1 MSDAVP
7 ERFAGL
13 SPERRILLQR
23 MLLERAGAGG
33 SAQEI
38 RPREGGG
45 PAPLSFAQQRL
56 WFIDRMEPG
65 SPAYNIPHVLRLRGE
80 LDARTLR
87 RALTETVRR
96 QESLRTV
103 FALAG
108 DEPVQTILP
117 AGPARL
123 PVVDLRALP
132 EAERAAA
139 ARALL
144 DAERSRPFD
153 LARGPLFRAL
163 LVRTDEDDWRLALVV
178 HHVVSDGW
186 STGILTREVS
196 ALYAAFR
203 AGEASPL
210 PALPVQYADFAVW
223 QRERLSGEPLEKQV
237 AWWRARLAGAPPVLD
252 LPVDRP
258 RPARPS
264 AAGGAHAVRL
274 SADVVRAVRELARD
288 TDATSFMVLLA
299 AWQALLARY
308 AGEEDVSVGTV
319 VAGRPR
325 RELEGVVGFFV
336 NTLVMRTDLS
346 GDPTVRELLG
356 RVRETV
362 LGAFAHQ
369 EVPFEK
375 LVEELAP
382 ERSLRHTPF
391 FQAMLSLNNTER
403 GELRLGELEV
413 TSMGT
418 DAGSAKFDLSLGLAD
433 DGERITGALSFRSE
447 LFAAATAA
455 RMVERLERLL
465 AAMAAAPGARVWELD
480 LLAPEEREH
489 VLRASLAPAEAR
501 APAATLPA
509 RFAEAAALAPAAP
522 ALVSGG
528 DTLTYAE
535 LARRAGALAAELR
548 GRGVVPEARVGVC
561 LEWSPELVAAMLGV
575 LQAGGVYVPLD
586 PAYPVERLAWIAA
599 DAGVSVLVTDARLAE
614 RVEGFGGEVVV
625 VDGATPLPPAP
636 SPARGEGEND
646 GSEGEAAVAGC
657 SLFPENL
664 AYVVYTSGST
674 GTPRGVAV
682 EHRAAAEHF
691 QVFARVLGIAP
702 GDRVLQF
709 AAPGFDV
716 ALEQTLVPLLA
727 GATLVLRGPEAWTPA
742 AWPARARELGITV
755 ANLAPAFW
763 REVAEAAEDVEL
775 PGLRVMAVG
784 ADVMPSD
791 AVHAWRGRVR
801 TPARLLN
808 VYGPTEAVVSA
819 TVHDVPAGFP
829 DARAGASAPIGAPL
843 PGRAAYVL
851 DARGSPAPPGVPGEL
866 YLGGPLLARGYA
878 GRPDATAGRFVPDP
892 FGDEPGARLYR
903 TGDRVRR
910 LPCGALE
917 FLGRTD
923 AQVKVRGFRVEPGEV
938 EAALRRHPGIRD
950 ALVAARGE
958 GVERR
963 LVGWFVPADGASPGA
978 AELRGWLRARL
989 PEHMVP
995 AALAPVDAVPLTSTG
1010 KPDRRALP
1018 DPDAAGEAEPADP
1031 RTEVEEQIAGI
1042 FAAVLGRERV
1052 GVHDDF
1058 FALGGHSLL
1067 AARVIARIEAALAVE
1082 VPLRAFFERPT
1093 VAALAEWVEEHASD
1107 TLEEW
1112 EVRAEMEML
1121 SGLSDEEVRRLLAGE
1136 D

>member
-1 MSDAVP
+1 MSEAVP

-65 SPAYNIPHVLRLRGE
+65 SPAYNIPHVLLLRGE
-80 LDARTLR
+80 LDVRALR
-87 RALTETVRR
+87 RALAETVRR

-108 DEPVQTILP
+108 DEPVQTVLP
-117 AGPARL
+117 AGPVRL
-123 PVVDLRALP
+123 PVADLRALP
-132 EAERAAA
+132 EAHRAGE

-144 DAERSRPFD
+144 DAERSRAFD

-163 LVRTDEDDWRLALVV
+163 LVRMDEDDWRLALVV

-210 PALPVQYADFAVW
+210 PPLPVQYADFAVW
-223 QRERLSGEPLEKQV
+223 QRELLSGERLEEQV

-252 LPVDRP
+252 LPTDRP

-264 AAGGAHAVRL
+264 AAGGACAVHL
-274 SADVVRAVRELARD
+274 SADAARATRELARE
-288 TDATSFMVLLA
+288 TESTPFMVLLA
-299 AWQALLARY
+299 GWQALLGRY

-346 GDPTVRELLG
+346 GDPTVRELMG

-403 GELRLGELEV
+403 GDLRLGELQV
-413 TSMGT
+413 ASVGT
-418 DAGSAKFDLSLGLAD
+418 DAASAKFDLSLGLVD
-433 DGERITGALSFRSE
+433 DGERISGALSFRSE
-447 LFAAATAA
+447 LFDAATAA
-455 RMVERLERLL
+455 RMVERWERLL
-465 AAMAAAPGARVWELD
+465 AAMAAAPGARVWELE
-480 LLAPEEREH
+480 LLAPEERDA
-489 VLRASLAPAEAR
+489 VLRASRAPAEAP
-501 APAATLPA
+501 APAATLHA
-509 RFAEAAALAPAAP
+509 RFAEAAARAPAAP
-522 ALVSGG
+522 ALLSGG
-528 DTLTYAE
+528 DTLTYAG
-535 LARRAGALAAELR
+535 LARRAGAIAAELR
-548 GRGVVPEARVGVC
+548 ARGVVPEARVGVC
-561 LEWSPELVAAMLGV
+561 LEWSPELVAALLGV

-614 RVEGFGGEVVV
+614 RVARFGVEVVV
-625 VDGATPLPPAP
+625 VDAPGESDGVEEADSVSHSRTPALSH
-636 SPARGEGEND
+636 SP
-646 GSEGEAAVAGC
+646 
-657 SLFPENL
+657 FPENL

-691 QVFARVLGIAP
+691 RAFARTLGIGP

-716 ALEQTLVPLLA
+716 ALEQVLVPLLA
-727 GATLVLRGPEAWTPA
+727 GAALVLRGPEAWTPA
-742 AWPARARELGITV
+742 AWPARVRELGITV

-763 REVAEAAEDVEL
+763 REVVEAAEDVEL

-791 AVHAWRGRVR
+791 AVRAWRGRVR

-819 TVHDVPAGFP
+819 TVHALPAGFP
-829 DARAGASAPIGAPL
+829 DAGAGASAPIGAPL

-851 DARGSPAPPGVPGEL
+851 DARGEPSPPGVPGEL
-866 YLGGPLLARGYA
+866 YLGGALLARGYA
-878 GRPDATAGRFVPDP
+878 GRPDATAARFVPDP
-892 FGDEPGARLYR
+892 FAGEPGARLYR

-938 EAALRRHPGIRD
+938 EAALRGHPGVRD

-958 GVERR
+958 GAERR
-963 LVGWFVPADGASPGA
+963 LVGWFVPADGASPAA

-995 AALAPVDAVPLTSTG
+995 AAFAPLDAVPLTPTG

-1018 DPDAAGEAEPADP
+1018 DPDAIGGEAEPAAP
-1031 RTEVEEQIAGI
+1031 STETEERIAGI

-1093 VAALAEWVEEHASD
+1093 VAALAEWVDEHTAD
-1107 TLEEW
+1107 ALEEW

-1121 SGLSDEEVRRLLAGE
+1121 SGLSDEEVRRLLAEE